1 MKNRLAKQIAALL
14 TMVLL
19 ATTLVW
25 AVQTSLTPITPLG
38 PYLVGAPTAT
48 SLDFAFTACDTGN
61 GNKFAM
67 TGRDVLLIQNSGASP
82 YTVTISSV
90 ADQYGRTQD
99 ITAYSVGA
107 GLFSAFNFRNGTTG
121 FRQTDGTVH
130 LACSNAAIMFAVITT
145 PN

>member
-1 MKNRLAKQIAALL
+1 MFLLCAVAAF
-14 TMVLL
+14 
-19 ATTLVW
+19 

-38 PYLVGAPTAT
+38 PYLVGAPGSGT
-48 SLDFAFTACDTGN
+48 LDFAFTACDVSN
-61 GNKFAM
+61 GNKFAI
-67 TGRDVLLIQNSGASP
+67 TGRDILLVQNSGMSP
-82 YTVTISSV
+82 YTITISSV

-99 ITAYSVGA
+99 ITTYSVAA
-107 GLFSAFNFRNGTTG
+107 GNFSAFNFRNGTIG